1 MPFLCIS
8 CALTMLFL
16 FISTLFLGFSCVFPM
31 LSLCFPYAF
40 PMPFP
45 CSSYAFPCFPV
56 FLGDF
61 PMLLL
66 CFSHAFPMLSLCFSY
81 AVHRILMI
89 SMNFQC
95 DFHVFWFV
103 FSQCSSILIHFHRL
117 SLCFHRIS
125 FKICDYTLYS
135 MPDEIAQSNIILSL
149 SFRTIS

>member
-1 MPFLCIS
+1 MLSLCFPYAFPILFLC
-8 CALTMLFL
+8 
-16 FISTLFLGFSCVFPM
+16 FSYAFPM

-40 PMPFP
+40 PMLFRMLPPCFP
-45 CSSYAFPCFPV
+45 YAFP
-56 FLGDF
+56 
-61 PMLLL
+61 MLFL
-66 CFSHAFPMLSLCFSY
+66 CFSYASPMLFLCFPHAFPMLSLCFSY